1 MAKVTYTY
9 WRHFSKYSEEEKN
22 LVDALERADND
33 VGYGLASPE
42 SIRTASGKVLDD
54 EEIYDYWE
62 RHKELEKLGAGRE
75 QQRLLSLRDET
86 SRFIAWKEVSA
97 IVRRMRWKPY
107 IGNSHGI
114 AYLVA
119 DIWKRE
125 RRIVSVKQLRSMTP
139 AEFWQRLRHIDS
151 YRVAEVERNIF

>member
-62 RHKELEKLGAGRE
+62 RHKE
-75 QQRLLSLRDET
+75 
-86 SRFIAWKEVSA
+86 
-97 IVRRMRWKPY
+97 
-107 IGNSHGI
+107 
-114 AYLVA
+114 
-119 DIWKRE
+119 
-125 RRIVSVKQLRSMTP
+125 
-139 AEFWQRLRHIDS
+139 
-151 YRVAEVERNIF
+151 